1 MGTRPAACGD
11 PVSSS
16 AFVWTGARGLP
27 KLSATM
33 DGLTLTLALGAAG
46 VAFVHTAIGPDHYLP
61 FVMLGRA
68 RRWSLRKTLVI
79 TGLCG
84 LGHVA
89 SSLVLG
95 GLGIAAGMAPGAV
108 EEIEGGRGGLAAWAL
123 FWVGIAY
130 LLFGLRHAH
139 RHRAGLAV
147 HRHGDIVHLHADGEV
162 PHAHEEVEQGERAT
176 FWTLLL
182 VFVLG
187 PCEPLIPLFALPA
200 SEGDW
205 SAATA
210 AGLVF
215 AVVTIAT
222 ILGIT
227 AVLLAGVSAVRLG
240 SFERWTHALAG
251 GVVAS
256 SAGAVL
262 FLGL

>member
-1 MGTRPAACGD
+1 LGTRPAACGD

-89 SSLVLG
+89 SSL
-95 GLGIAAGMAPGAV
+95 
-108 EEIEGGRGGLAAWAL
+108 GLAAWAL

-162 PHAHEEVEQGERAT
+162 PHAHEEVEHGERAT

-222 ILGIT
+222 MLGIT